1 MKRIIMMLT
10 VALIMAAMMMVS
22 AASAFAQAP
31 PLYPPGL
38 VGTPFHG
45 QDTQECRSMAQ
56 EEHNLSPHQASFA
69 CTPANE
75 ASSPY

>member
-10 VALIMAAMMMVS
+10 VALVMAAMMMVS
-22 AASAFAQAP
+22 AASAFAEAP
-31 PLYPPGL
+31 PIYPPGL

-45 QDTQECRSMAQ
+45 QDTQECRSFLQ
-56 EEHNLSPHQASFA
+56 EEFNLTPRQASFA
-69 CTPANE
+69 CTPSNV